1 MGVQLCGKGEK
12 IMMLGTIV
20 NTGTI
25 LCGSLIGGTLKKGL
39 REDWQEA
46 MIRAMGLAAAA
57 LGVSTIAK
65 NMPQSSYPVLFIISL
80 AVGSVLGT
88 ALRLEERFIGF
99 TDSHSKTKLG
109 KGLSTAI
116 LMFCIGTLSILGP
129 IESALHNDHTFL
141 LTNATLD
148 FITSMAL
155 AATYGYGIA
164 FAAPILFLWQGS
176 IYMGA
181 GALSGFLTADLLTEI
196 SVLGGIL
203 IFSSGLSILKIKD
216 CKTMNMLPSLL
227 VPPLY
232 FLIKS
237 FLS

>member
-1 MGVQLCGKGEK
+1 
-12 IMMLGTIV
+12 MMLGTIV
-20 NTGTI
+20 NTSTI
-25 LCGSLIGGTLKKGL
+25 LCGSLIGGTFKKGL

-57 LGVSTIAK
+57 LGVSTMAK

-88 ALRLEERFIGF
+88 ALKLEERFIGF
-99 TDSHSKTKLG
+99 ADSHSKTKLG

-129 IESALHNDHTFL
+129 MESALHNDHTFL
-141 LTNATLD
+141 RTNAALD

-155 AATYGYGIA
+155 AASYGYGIA
-164 FAAPILFLWQGS
+164 FAAPILFLWQGA
-176 IYMGA
+176 IYLGA
-181 GALSGFLTADLLTEI
+181 GALSGFLTSDLLTEI
-196 SVLGGIL
+196 SVLGGIM

-232 FLIKS
+232 FLVKS
-237 FLS
+237 LL

>member
-1 MGVQLCGKGEK
+1 
-12 IMMLGTIV
+12 MLGTIV

-39 REDWQEA
+39 REDLQQA
-46 MIRAMGLAAAA
+46 MIRAMGLAATA
-57 LGVSTIAK
+57 LGISTIAK
-65 NMPQSSYPVLFIISL
+65 NMPGSHYPVLFILSL
-80 AVGSVLGT
+80 GIGSVLGS
-88 ALRLEERFIGF
+88 ALQLEEHF
-99 TDSHSKTKLG
+99 TSFADSHSKTKLG

-129 IESALHNDHTFL
+129 IESALHHDNTFL

-155 AATYGYGIA
+155 AASYGYGIA

-176 IYMGA
+176 IFMGA
-181 GALSGFLTADLLTEI
+181 GAVSQFLTTDLLTEI
-196 SVLGGIL
+196 SILGGIL

-227 VPPLY
+227 IPPLW
-232 FLIKS
+232 FAIKGLIG
-237 FLS
+237 F

>member
-1 MGVQLCGKGEK
+1 
-12 IMMLGTIV
+12 MLGTIV

-39 REDWQEA
+39 REDLQQA
-46 MIRAMGLAAAA
+46 MIRAMGLAATA
-57 LGVSTIAK
+57 LGISTIAK
-65 NMPQSSYPVLFIISL
+65 NMPGSHYPVLFILSL
-80 AVGSVLGT
+80 GIGSVLGS
-88 ALRLEERFIGF
+88 ALQLEEHF
-99 TDSHSKTKLG
+99 TSFADSHSKTKLG

-129 IESALHNDHTFL
+129 IESALHHDNTFL

-155 AATYGYGIA
+155 AASYGYGIA

-176 IYMGA
+176 IFMGA
-181 GALSGFLTADLLTEI
+181 GAVSKFLTTDLLTEI
-196 SVLGGIL
+196 SILCGIL

-227 VPPLY
+227 IPQLW
-232 FLIKS
+232 FDIKG
-237 FLS
+237 FIGF